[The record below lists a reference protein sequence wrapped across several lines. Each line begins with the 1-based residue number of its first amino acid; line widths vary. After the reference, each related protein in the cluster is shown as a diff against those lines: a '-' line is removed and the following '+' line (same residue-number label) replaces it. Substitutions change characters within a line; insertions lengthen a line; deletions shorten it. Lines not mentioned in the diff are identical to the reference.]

1 VTTRIVSIAISGT
14 PLAFPALK
22 KQQSINFEIGK
33 KEKKQKIP

>member
-1 VTTRIVSIAISGT
+1 MVISIQAVGVLIT
-14 PLAFPALK
+14 ITHAK